1 MVVIVWTKIV
11 VDLFFFI
18 FLQEALQRIITTL
31 ANKNEELHN
40 FMETVNHSL
49 AGLQVGND
57 PLTLY
62 SITEIAHNSASRDWK
77 HSKPSTFLLVWQVN
91 SNQVVSDLEE
101 EFDTLFAMLDEM
113 KESMT
118 NTIKQEAARK
128 SHELQVA

>member
-1 MVVIVWTKIV
+1 
-11 VDLFFFI
+11 
-18 FLQEALQRIITTL
+18 
-31 ANKNEELHN
+31 
-40 FMETVNHSL
+40 METLNHSL

-57 PLTLY
+57 PVTLY
-62 SITEIAHNSASRDWK
+62 CITEIA
-77 HSKPSTFLLVWQVN
+77 LVLQAMIGSILNLRHFCLRQVN

-101 EFDTLFAMLDEM
+101 EFDTLFAILDEM